1 MFGYWK
7 VLKKEKTIKK
17 NYFLIFGC
25 IVKNIKENQSNII
38 KISKKNLFIF
48 KLFDL

>member
-7 VLKKEKTIKK
+7 VVKKEKTIKK

-38 KISKKNLFIF
+38 KISKK
-48 KLFDL
+48 KLMHFQII